1 MEKTITFKAEYTIQ
15 IDEKYLDK
23 LKDEN
28 GNYIKEKL
36 LEEKNFKKA
45 SFFAKN
51 LVGKVKDFEMGE

>member
-28 GNYIKEKL
+28 GK
-36 LEEKNFKKA
+36 EKNFKKA